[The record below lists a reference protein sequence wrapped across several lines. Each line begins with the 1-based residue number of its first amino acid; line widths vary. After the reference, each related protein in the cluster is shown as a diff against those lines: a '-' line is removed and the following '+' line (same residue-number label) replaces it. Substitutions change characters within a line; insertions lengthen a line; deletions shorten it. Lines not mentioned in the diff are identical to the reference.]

1 MILFKISRTIRILL
15 LRSMIK
21 FKKKRTLIYFQDDYG
36 DYAIERDL
44 PIQTVLTLG
53 VGNNVEFEKWLIKS
67 NPNIQFILVD
77 PVINVDLAN
86 TIKIEKL
93 ITREIDGACFYSR
106 RRLDDNSFSYYIDE
120 NGTYSGISLDQ
131 CLRMDDNE
139 ILLKFDIEGFEYIIL
154 EDLANLIR
162 NHEINQIV
170 CELHWN
176 WYDLKSIMNV
186 YNFFKRLQRVGFYP
200 VWFSSLGKEFL
211 ITKDI

>member
-15 LRSMIK
+15 LRILIK
-21 FKKKRTLIYFQDDYG
+21 FRNEKTLIYFRDDYG

-44 PIQTVLTLG
+44 PIETVLTLG
-53 VGNNVEFEKWLIKS
+53 VGNNVEFEKWLLKS

-86 TIKIEKL
+86 TRKIEKL
-93 ITREIDGACFYSR
+93 ITREIDETCMYSR
-106 RRLDDNSFSYYIDE
+106 KRLDDNSFSYYIDE
-120 NGTYSGISLDQ
+120 NGTYSGISLNQ
-131 CLRMDDNE
+131 CLQIDDNE

-162 NHEINQIV
+162 NHHINQIV

-176 WYDLKSIMNV
+176 WYNLKSIMNV
-186 YNFFKRLQRVGFYP
+186 YNFFKRLRREGLYP

-211 ITKDI
+211 ITKDT